1 MAQPQVGHSTTTVTT
16 TPVMLFEAPTTYGKV
31 SLYIA
36 NEGGSKAYLGDETV
50 TITGALEGYNLNN
63 GATLSM
69 ELNGGEQ
76 IWCVSASSAKICL
89 LWTL

>member
-1 MAQPQVGHSTTTVTT
+1 MAQPQVGHSTITVGTS
-16 TPVMLFEAPTTYGKV
+16 PIMLFEAPTTYGKV

-36 NEGGSKAYLGDETV
+36 NEGAGKAYLGDETV
-50 TITGALEGYNLNN
+50 AVTGALEGYNLANA
-63 GATLSM
+63 ATLSM

-76 IWCVSASSAKICL
+76 IWAVSISSSKLCL

>member
-1 MAQPQVGHSTTTVTT
+1 MAQPQVGHSTTTIGT

-31 SLYIA
+31 SLYIS
-36 NEGGSKAYLGDETV
+36 NEGGSKAYLGAQDV
-50 TITGALEGYNLNN
+50 TTSGVLEGFNLDN
-63 GATLSM
+63 GEHLNM

-76 IWCVSASSAKICL
+76 IWCLSASSSKICL

>member
-1 MAQPQVGHSTTTVTT
+1 MAQPQVGHSTTTIGT

-31 SLYIA
+31 NLYIG
-36 NEGGSKAYLGDETV
+36 NEGGSKAYLGDATV
-50 TITGALEGYNLNN
+50 TVTGDLEGYNLNN

-76 IWCVSASSAKICL
+76 IWCVSAASSKLCL

>member
-1 MAQPQVGHSTTTVTT
+1 MAQPQVGHSTTTVGTS
-16 TPVMLFEAPTTYGKV
+16 VIMLFEAPTTYGKV
-31 SLYIA
+31 SVYIS
-36 NEGGSKAYLGDETV
+36 NEGGSKAYLGDQTV
-50 TITGALEGYNLNN
+50 TVSGVTEGYNLNN

-76 IWCVSASSAKICL
+76 IWCVSASSSKLCL

>member
-1 MAQPQVGHSTTTVTT
+1 MAQPQVGHSTTTINT

-31 SLYIA
+31 SLYIS
-36 NEGGSKAYLGDETV
+36 NEGGSKAYLGDASV
-50 TITGALEGYNLNN
+50 TTSGEDEGYNLNN
-63 GATLSM
+63 GAVLSM